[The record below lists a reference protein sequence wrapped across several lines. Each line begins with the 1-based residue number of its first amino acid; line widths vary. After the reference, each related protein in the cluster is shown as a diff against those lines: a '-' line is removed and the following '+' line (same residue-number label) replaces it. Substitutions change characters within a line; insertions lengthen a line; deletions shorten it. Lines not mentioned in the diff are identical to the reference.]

1 MALTATLG
9 LLLLGS
15 AAQTTTTSGQSG
27 IAMATGTTST
37 THMTTRTA
45 YQILV
50 VSARARMVMAGNSSA
65 QALVDAFVYDPA
77 VERAFAT
84 GIASGFEDL
93 SPDSVSIRGVS
104 PVASS
109 RRLSQKERR
118 LDSMARVDVAMG
130 ITLPASSATAR
141 MLQSNPD
148 LLTSVL
154 EVTLDEINR
163 AFSLLPAHSSTNFAS
178 IEVSAVSN
186 RLAMNDGSAN
196 TQASQ
201 GREFQWLGAR
211 GGCSSASEEF
221 PEPTHR
227 VFLQEFPESV
237 WDCHNLCVSSDDC
250 AAYQYCSQGW
260 ASGSCLTFSSTAN
273 IVTLNHIDVHCY
285 VRSPAT
291 STTTTAS
298 TTRTTTQ
305 TTSSSIVAAPA
316 PTTPVVGAIAGQSDV
331 VGAMAGQSDDTNQAS
346 TSVLFVILI
355 VLLVLLCLI
364 VICCSAVAV
373 WRKRK
378 EDRAVRPVQPVEQG
392 KLSMYAV
399 PQYEEPEEAHHG
411 QAVRPG
417 HKSEQRNG
425 VIILVREELEASSIR
440 DTDSASPQSPFRLV
454 TDVEEEEPEVPASPN
469 LKLKLA
475 VGQYGVPP
483 TVPND
488 TNEIQFAID
497 EGAAPSEVPSNPNAI
512 DN

>member
-201 GREFQWLGAR
+201 GREFQCPVPEAAAAAR
-211 GGCSSASEEF
+211 RRSSRSPRTGSSCRSSPSPCGTATTCASAVMTVR
-221 PEPTHR
+221 PT
-227 VFLQEFPESV
+227 
-237 WDCHNLCVSSDDC
+237 
-250 AAYQYCSQGW
+250 
-260 ASGSCLTFSSTAN
+260 STA
-273 IVTLNHIDVHCY
+273 HRDG
-285 VRSPAT
+285 PA
-291 STTTTAS
+291 
-298 TTRTTTQ
+298 
-305 TTSSSIVAAPA
+305 AAA
-316 PTTPVVGAIAGQSDV
+316 
-331 VGAMAGQSDDTNQAS
+331 
-346 TSVLFVILI
+346 
-355 VLLVLLCLI
+355 
-364 VICCSAVAV
+364 
-373 WRKRK
+373 
-378 EDRAVRPVQPVEQG
+378 
-392 KLSMYAV
+392 
-399 PQYEEPEEAHHG
+399 
-411 QAVRPG
+411 
-417 HKSEQRNG
+417 
-425 VIILVREELEASSIR
+425 
-440 DTDSASPQSPFRLV
+440 
-454 TDVEEEEPEVPASPN
+454 
-469 LKLKLA
+469 
-475 VGQYGVPP
+475 
-483 TVPND
+483 
-488 TNEIQFAID
+488 
-497 EGAAPSEVPSNPNAI
+497 
-512 DN
+512 